1 MIKHSFSI
9 IKETIKKEKISTWI
23 NSKLIV
29 NTIEINDEFIEK
41 KIKELNSIK
50 TIWVK
55 SDTNREPNVGLNYYG
70 ITIIPDN
77 QIEKLT
83 KIFQNNIDFNNK
95 ETFEK
100 LIRSITNKNSDE
112 ILVHFGI

>member
-1 MIKHSFSI
+1 MIKHNFSI
-9 IKETIKKEKISTWI
+9 IKESIKNEKILTWI

-41 KIKELNSIK
+41 NLKELNSIE
-50 TIWVK
+50 TIWIK
-55 SDTNREPNVGLNYYG
+55 SDTNREQNMGLNYYG

-83 KIFQNNIDFNNK
+83 KIFQSNIDFNNK
-95 ETFEK
+95 DSFEK

>member
-41 KIKELNSIK
+41 NIEELESIE

-55 SDTNREPNVGLNYYG
+55 SDTNRVKNVGLNYYG

-83 KIFQNNIDFNNK
+83 KMFQNNIDYNNK
-95 ETFEK
+95 ETVEK
-100 LIRSITNKNSDE
+100 LIRSIANKNSDE

>member
-29 NTIEINDEFIEK
+29 NTIEINDEFIGK
-41 KIKELNSIK
+41 KLKELNRIK

-55 SDTNREPNVGLNYYG
+55 SDTNRESNVGLNYYG

-100 LIRSITNKNSDE
+100 LIRSITNKDSDE